1 VAFIEIFHFLLFLRF
16 GVAVPEDEE
25 EKVEVEVDPAEDPNG
40 DPEVLSD
47 DISDGEFFKGCE

>member
-1 VAFIEIFHFLLFLRF
+1 M
-16 GVAVPEDEE
+16 AVPEDEE